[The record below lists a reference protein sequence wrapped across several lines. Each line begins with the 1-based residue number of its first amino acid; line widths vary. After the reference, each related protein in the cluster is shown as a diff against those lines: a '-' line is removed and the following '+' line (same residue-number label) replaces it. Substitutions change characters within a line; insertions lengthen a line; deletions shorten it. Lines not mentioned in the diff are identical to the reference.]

1 MPFENLADLPN
12 PKANRIRMFAKPPGH
27 GGFVPTF
34 FFDHR
39 AQTPELGTKL
49 LPDFRE
55 GNLTIEAWFQ
65 ERQDDPC
72 GVILLSLRA
81 GFDRVDMDLVNPWPV
96 PQKVGGVVPESRP
109 EIVFP
114 LPDTTLGFGF
124 ELRELSEKF
133 GFQVFPLFGSEL
145 ASNLSE
151 QLQLFPQLHSR
162 GIKFP
167 TL

>member
-1 MPFENLADLPN
+1 FL
-12 PKANRIRMFAKPPGH
+12 I
-27 GGFVPTF
+27 
-34 FFDHR
+34 
-39 AQTPELGTKL
+39 
-49 LPDFRE
+49 
-55 GNLTIEAWFQ
+55 
-65 ERQDDPC
+65 
-72 GVILLSLRA
+72 LRA

-133 GFQVFPLFGSEL
+133 GFQVFPLFGSKL

-151 QLQLFPQLHSR
+151 QLQLFPQLHTR
-162 GIKFP
+162 GIRFP
-167 TL
+167 TLSPHIGPAAGKQRVCARASHRLGIASQALNGTAIL